1 MKEERQTE
9 RRFEKI
15 GSKILWKQETK
26 KEKKGMNESV
36 VESTFFFLKTKKKQR
51 PSKWHFKGFR
61 YKNKIFKK
69 EKKPQLS
76 LSANQPT
83 TAIAPPHL

>member
-36 VESTFFFLKTKKKQR
+36 VESTFFFFENKKKTTSFKVAFQR
-51 PSKWHFKGFR
+51 FSV
-61 YKNKIFKK
+61 
-69 EKKPQLS
+69 
-76 LSANQPT
+76 
-83 TAIAPPHL
+83 